1 MTSSS
6 RLHRWTALYG
16 AVLVGIIVGANTGY
30 LPVSRW
36 LRYIPWGDKLGHF
49 LLMGGLAFLLNLSLG
64 LRRWR
69 PYQLDLLLGSLVV
82 ALAATAEEI
91 SQYWLTN
98 RRFDPW
104 DLAADLAG
112 ILCFDL
118 LARRYGSLRGEPAV
132 SGSPGSSS
140 TGG

>member
-1 MTSSS
+1 MTSSP
-6 RLHRWTALYG
+6 RLRRWTALYT
-16 AVLVGIIVGANTGY
+16 AVLIGIIVGANTGY

-36 LRYIPWGDKLGHF
+36 LHHIPWGDKLGHF
-49 LLMGGLAFLLNLSLG
+49 LLMGGLAFLLNLSFG

-69 PYQLDLLLGSLVV
+69 PYQLDLLLGSLLV

-91 SQYWLTN
+91 SQYWLAN

-118 LARRYGSLRGEPAV
+118 LARLYGSFREKSVV

-140 TGG
+140 TSG